1 VIASWDGI
9 EEFVAV
15 CEAGSF
21 TGAAATFGASVTHM
35 SRSVARLET
44 RLQVQLLHRTTRS
57 LRLTETG
64 QYFFERCQRL
74 VEDRKETFAAIL
86 AESEPQGHLRI
97 TCSYAL
103 GERFVAP
110 MVRHLMAERPAL
122 SVTIDLDNGVRD
134 LIRDGFDLAIRTG
147 HLPDSRLIARR
158 IAFRE
163 VVTLASPAYLDTR
176 GRPRTVAE
184 LAGHDCILGSASSWH
199 FGGGKKFQPKG
210 RWRCNSG
217 ASVLDAAIAGL
228 GICQIPAFYLGTS
241 VKNGLIEPI
250 LQDFA
255 PEDEPIWAVYPQ
267 QRHLSPK
274 VALVV
279 DHLQE
284 NLQAALERR
293 ETRGPVTGG

>member
-1 VIASWDGI
+1 MIASWDGI

-21 TGAAATFGASVTHM
+21 TAAAEAFGASVTHM

-44 RLQVQLLHRTTRS
+44 KLQVQLLHRTTRS

-74 VEDRKETFAAIL
+74 VEEREDAFAAIL
-86 AESEPQGHLRI
+86 AESEPQGHLRV

-110 MVRHLMAERPAL
+110 MVRELTADRPAL

-163 VVTLASPAYLDTR
+163 VVTLASPDYLDRR
-176 GRPRTVAE
+176 GRPQTVAE

-199 FGGGKKFQPKG
+199 FAGDKRFQPKG

-228 GICQIPAFYLGTS
+228 GICQIPAFYIGGALRE
-241 VKNGLIEPI
+241 GLIEPI
-250 LQDFA
+250 LEDLA
-255 PEDEPIWAVYPQ
+255 PEHEPIWAVYPQ

-274 VALVV
+274 VGLVV
-279 DHLQE
+279 DHLQKH
-284 NLQAALERR
+284 LQTALDRR
-293 ETRGPVTGG
+293 ETAKG